1 MEPATTQSIYYL
13 VAGGCALVAA
23 VIVLIVRIES
33 RGRWK
38 GEMDAHRAEMTEH
51 KATVAKFM
59 EDIRNR
65 LIEVFDRLPPVP
77 VAGASP
83 LRLTKLG
90 ETIAEELDASEWIA
104 KVAVEV
110 RADVEGKRPYDVQ
123 EFCGEYIHDVF
134 KPDDEQ
140 DDRIKAC
147 AYNHGL
153 TDSQVL
159 EVLVVLLRD
168 ELLSMT
174 GDVGQ

>member
-23 VIVLIVRIES
+23 IIMLIVRIES

-38 GEMDAHRAEMTEH
+38 GEMDAHKAEMTEH

-59 EDIRNR
+59 DDIRNR
-65 LIEVFDRLPPVP
+65 LIEVFDRLPPVA
-77 VAGASP
+77 VAGGSP

-90 ETIAEELDASEWIA
+90 ETITEELDASEWIT
-104 KVAVEV
+104 KVAAEL
-110 RADVEGKRPYDVQ
+110 RGDVEGRRPYDVQ
-123 EFCGEYIHDVF
+123 EFCGEYIHEVFRPDV
-134 KPDDEQ
+134 EQ
-140 DDRIKAC
+140 DEKIKAC

-159 EVLVVLLRD
+159 DVLVILLRD
-168 ELLSMT
+168 ELLSMPRE
-174 GDVGQ
+174 VG